1 MDRLRLD
8 LVHTWRA
15 FRARPG
21 ATLATIA
28 VLSTGVG
35 LVGAMFALADPFLLR
50 PLPYQQPDELVVIT
64 LHQDRASATA
74 IWRSAGEAAMPTLA
88 DWQARHDLFTA
99 VGAWRVSRAL
109 RLTLPGGA
117 VALRTAQVT
126 PGFFEVLGIPGPP
139 AGAWRP
145 ASDSGEL
152 PIVTTAEALARL
164 NPGEHRL
171 TGRAFALQDT
181 GSVRLLGALPPSFVF
196 PREARA
202 VRIDALVPAEVNQ
215 PLIERSRSG
224 DGRSVAISQF
234 TILARLRPGL
244 TTTSVRSALSATLG
258 GTGIVTIDVRPLATA
273 MTGSVR
279 PLALGALLA
288 GVLILLVCAGNVAN
302 LLLARGGHRSA
313 ELATREALGASRAD
327 VMRLMLVE
335 LGVLTTG
342 GIIGGLACT
351 AMALSV
357 AGVVMPADYTAL
369 GTPSVTARVV
379 LFTGASGALVMLIGL
394 VPAWTAWRLRTIAG
408 ISQTIAAEKR
418 LVRAVRF
425 AAAAGQ
431 STLAMI
437 LLAGAALLLRSSV
450 NLFTQDTGFSGDVL
464 VVSASYPAGR
474 GGALLQQDI
483 DATVPALRRIPGVQT
498 VAAAIGPMADGLRV
512 RTWIEVNGH
521 GVPAALKSVSPAYFD
536 AIGSVLS
543 AGRLLTTRDTPG
555 TALVINESL
564 AKQLAPD
571 RSAVGVVTSGARPA
585 VIVGIVRDT
594 FDVALDRTPEPTVFE
609 VLENPWADCTGACSN
624 VVHYVL
630 RLSSRAGDVGA
641 IAQREVTRVN
651 ADAILVGTSSMA
663 DRLAGTVRERSF
675 ATLILSL
682 FAAASVTV
690 CVAGLV
696 GIVAF
701 IVTRRT
707 REIAIRRVVGANAG
721 QVLGLVLRETLG
733 AAATGVV
740 AGLLVGGWLSNW
752 LGSLLYGVQ
761 AGDRVTLLLT
771 GLGMLAIV
779 AIASTMPAVR
789 ALRRS
794 PTDALRIE

>member
-21 ATLATIA
+21 ATLATMA

-50 PLPYQQPDELVVIT
+50 PLPYQQPDELIVIT
-64 LHQDRASATA
+64 LQQDRASVAAT
-74 IWRSAGEAAMPTLA
+74 WRSAADVAMPTLA
-88 DWQARHDLFTA
+88 DWQARHDLFAA

-109 RLTLPGGA
+109 RLTLPAGA

-126 PGFFEVLGIPGPP
+126 AGFFDVLGIPGPP
-139 AGAWRP
+139 VGAWRP
-145 ASDSGEL
+145 ASDSGAL
-152 PIVTTAEALARL
+152 PMVMTAEALARV
-164 NPGEHRL
+164 NPGDQRVL
-171 TGRAFALQDT
+171 GRAFARQDT
-181 GSVRLLGALPPSFVF
+181 GSVRLLAALPSSFVF

-202 VRIDALVPAEVNQ
+202 VRIDALVPADANQ

-234 TILARLRPGL
+234 TVLARLRPGV

-258 GTGIVTIDVRPLATA
+258 GTGIVTIDVRPLSTA
-273 MTGSVR
+273 MTGGVR

-335 LGVLTTG
+335 LGLLTTG
-342 GIIGGLACT
+342 GIIGGLACA

-369 GTPSVTARVV
+369 GTPAVTLRVMM
-379 LFTGASGALVMLIGL
+379 FTGAAGALVMLIGL
-394 VPAWTAWRLRTIAG
+394 VPGWTIWRVRTIAG
-408 ISQTIAAEKR
+408 IGQTIAAEKR

-431 STLAMI
+431 SAMAMI
-437 LLAGAALLLRSSV
+437 LLAGAALLLRSYV
-450 NLFTQDTGFSGDVL
+450 NLFTQDTGFSGDML
-464 VVSASYPAGR
+464 VVSASYPAGHD
-474 GGALLQQDI
+474 GALLQQDI

-498 VAAAIGPMADGLRV
+498 VAAAVGPMADGLRV
-512 RTWIEVNGH
+512 RTVILVNGR
-521 GVPAALKSVSPAYFD
+521 GVPAALKFVSPAYFD
-536 AIGSVLS
+536 AIGSVLR
-543 AGRLLTTRDTPG
+543 AGRLLTTQDKPG
-555 TALVINESL
+555 TALVVNESL
-564 AKQLAPD
+564 AKQLSPD
-571 RSAVGVVTSGARPA
+571 RSAVGILTSGERPA

-609 VLENPWADCTGACSN
+609 VLENPWADCTGACNN

-630 RLSSRAGDVGA
+630 RLSSHAGDVGA

-651 ADAILVGTSSMA
+651 ADAILVGTSSMEE
-663 DRLAGTVRERSF
+663 RLAGSVKERAF

-696 GIVAF
+696 GIVTF
-701 IVTRRT
+701 IVARRT
-707 REIAIRRVVGANAG
+707 REIAIRMVIGANAAH
-721 QVLGLVLRETLG
+721 VLSLVLREALG
-733 AAATGVV
+733 AAATGIVV
-740 AGLLVGGWLSNW
+740 GLLIGGWLSRW

-761 AGDRVTLLLT
+761 AGDRVTLVLT

-779 AIASTMPAVR
+779 AIASAMPAVR